1 MLGVSDWGQFLG
13 EVLAGSAW
21 GNVGGSVA
29 VSAWRAIVDDPDG
42 HRVELTEFNRAAKAE
57 RYGCH
62 HRNGGDF

>member
-1 MLGVSDWGQFLG
+1 MSRVS
-13 EVLAGSAW
+13 AGA
-21 GNVGGSVA
+21 SVA